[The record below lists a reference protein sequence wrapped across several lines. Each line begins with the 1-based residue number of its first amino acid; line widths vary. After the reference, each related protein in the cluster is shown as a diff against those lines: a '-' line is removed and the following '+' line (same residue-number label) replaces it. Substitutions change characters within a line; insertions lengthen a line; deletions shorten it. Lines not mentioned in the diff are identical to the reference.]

1 MKKNNL
7 LLVAAFFVIS
17 LATQAQTTWVSDK
30 SHAKVQF
37 SVTHLLVSETTGHF
51 RKFEGTIVSP
61 KADDFNGANI
71 DFSIDVNSIDTDDEN
86 RDKHLKGS
94 DFFDVAKYPTITFKS
109 KSFTKVSD
117 KGYKLVGTLTMHGVS
132 KEVTFDVVY
141 RGITKSPYGQTIT
154 GFKIVSSINRYDFNL
169 KYNSALETG
178 GVAIGENVDL
188 LINLEFIKK

>member
-1 MKKNNL
+1 MKKYNFL
-7 LLVAAFFVIS
+7 FSVAFLVVT

-61 KADDFNGANI
+61 KADDFNGATI

-86 RDKHLKGS
+86 RDKHLKS
-94 DFFDVAKYPTITFKS
+94 ADFFDAAKYPSITFKS
-109 KSFTKVSD
+109 KSFTKVND
-117 KGYKLVGTLTMHGVS
+117 KAYKLVGTLTMHGVT
-132 KEVTFDVVY
+132 KEVSFDVVY

-154 GFKIVSSINRYDFNL
+154 GFKIVSTLNRYDYNL